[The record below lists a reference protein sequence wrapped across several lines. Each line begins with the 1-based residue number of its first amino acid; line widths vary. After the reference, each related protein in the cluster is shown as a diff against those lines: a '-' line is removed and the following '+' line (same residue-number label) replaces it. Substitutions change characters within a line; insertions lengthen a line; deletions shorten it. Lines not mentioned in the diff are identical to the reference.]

1 MIARSNY
8 HHRRQQRI
16 MRMILR
22 IVLLQRRSA
31 QRNYHAL
38 IQDAQTKDE
47 ASKCVSDMAPNQ
59 AKQTAFVNTTVVQK
73 VTEAEGIALSM

>member
-1 MIARSNY
+1 MITQINY
-8 HHRRQQRI
+8 HHHHQQRI
-16 MRMILR
+16 MGMILR
-22 IVLLQRRSA
+22 IVPLQKRSV

-59 AKQTAFVNTTVVQK
+59 AKQTAFVNTKVVQK